1 MLKSDVQ
8 IKRAPARVVAPRKV
22 NYRLIFRDWHLNLV
36 LGILAFITYVPLVV
50 VFFNSFKDTR
60 QFFTQFWLP
69 QWPLHFESYARSW
82 PIISED
88 LINTVIY
95 TVPTTA
101 LVLVISAL
109 TGYAFARYRFPG
121 RETIFFLIL
130 MIIMLPGI
138 LLVIPMFTQVVSWNW
153 QNSVQ
158 AIVLPWA
165 AVQIPFGMFLMRT
178 FFETLPAAY
187 FEAARIDGASELQLF
202 SKIALPL
209 ALPAFATL
217 AILTLLFSWNDLIW
231 PLIALFDNH
240 KYPISLGV
248 LAFNTN
254 TSTDYG
260 ATFSAYVMASLP
272 LLILFSFTAKR
283 FMAGLSGGVSL

>member
-1 MLKSDVQ
+1 MLKSNAQMAEVSLVRPKQ
-8 IKRAPARVVAPRKV
+8 V
-22 NYRLIFRDWHLNLV
+22 NLRLVFRDWPLNLI

-50 VFFNSFKDTR
+50 VLFNSFKDTR

-69 QWPLHFESYARSW
+69 QWPFHFEGYSKAW
-82 PIISED
+82 PVISED
-88 LINTVIY
+88 LINTIIY
-95 TVPTTA
+95 TAPTTL

-121 RETIFFLIL
+121 REVLFFLIL

-138 LLVIPMFTQVVSWNW
+138 LLVIPMFTQIVSWNW

-202 SKIALPL
+202 NRIALPL
-209 ALPAFATL
+209 AMPAFATL

-248 LAFNTN
+248 LAFNTA

-260 ATFSAYVMASLP
+260 ATFAAYVMASLP
-272 LLILFSFTAKR
+272 LLLLFSFTAKK
-283 FMAGLSGGVSL
+283 FMAGLSGGISF